1 MRRLRLMGPWEIQ
14 RALGV
19 SRTRARELIHRKGFP
34 EPLDPTLRAGNV
46 WYEDEVMAWIRQHRK
61 PVAEDAEGE

>member
-1 MRRLRLMGPWEIQ
+1 MGPWEIQ

-19 SRTRARELIHRKGFP
+19 GRTRAAEIMHRKGFP

-46 WYEDEVMAWIRQHRK
+46 WYEDEVMAWIQANRP
-61 PVAEDAEGE
+61 PVDEGTEGE

>member
-1 MRRLRLMGPWEIQ
+1 MGPWEIQ

-19 SRTRARELIHRKGFP
+19 GRTRAAEIMHRKGFP

-46 WYEDEVMAWIRQHRK
+46 WYEDEVMAWIHANRP
-61 PVAEDAEGE
+61 PVAEEPEGT